1 MTAWTKILWLFVPSY
16 NRLCKY
22 YEINPLFILG
32 ILIILGIP
40 MLTKLRETF
49 DQDLKDK
56 LDEEMDELRHINI

>member
-32 ILIILGIP
+32 IP
-40 MLTKLRETF
+40 MLTKLRETY

-56 LDEEMDELRHINI
+56 LEEEMDELRHINI